1 MHREDLGIGLLILF
15 NQKAPAGIIA
25 KAAWIDAHHVDRR
38 LAIDNPMRQLP
49 TRAACGSD
57 PKTMAFVEPK
67 VFESPCRSDY
77 RRAVGRIRNGAVIDF
92 LDTNF
97 AKGRHAVH
105 SRHDIGFKALKRVRE
120 QFIFTIRGRAVNVTS
135 RRANLIR
142 PKQQTAGFLP
152 HVITGI
158 GLAQHTHFRQAS
170 LFARHDFWMLFGNQ
184 ILVLDRNDRNVQPNH
199 RTCLPCEVT

>member
-25 KAAWIDAHHVDRR
+25 KAAWVDAHHVDRR

-57 PKTMAFVEPK
+57 PKTVAFVEPK
-67 VFESPCRSDY
+67 VFEPPCRSDY

-97 AKGRHAVH
+97 AKGGHTVH
-105 SRHDIGFKALKRVRE
+105 GRHDIRFKALERVRE
-120 QFIFTIRGRAVNVTS
+120 QFIFTVRSWAVNVASGGT
-135 RRANLIR
+135 NLIR

-158 GLAQHTHFRQAS
+158 GFAQHTHFRQAS
-170 LFARHDFWMLFGNQ
+170 LFARHDFWMLFGN
-184 ILVLDRNDRNVQPNH
+184 
-199 RTCLPCEVT
+199 